1 MNSLPSREIAAGSSG
16 LTVLYLPK
24 ANRSEYF
31 RHFLLHGKQQQGWR
45 IVVPCQAAHRAGF
58 VKIAADGG
66 QCIDLPDFSLTQDW
80 EQDSEAVAAL
90 DTKIAEC
97 ERFNGVP
104 ANRLLLSGS
113 RNVGRGYSVDRHVM
127 PNSRLARHAL
137 SDNMAGTNVIR
148 RMFRFAFDMLDAT
161 KPDLIIAGEWTTPL
175 YYATIMAARTR
186 GIKYLANRNSK
197 IISGNFFWTS
207 DLMMFNDRSR
217 NAVKDLARSG
227 APVSSQA
234 QENIIAFR
242 NKPETLGF
250 VGQKWVKREGR
261 GVKGFNLPY
270 LRTFAS
276 QVRAR
281 LRGVPH
287 TQPDPALAMLFD
299 QYRAAI
305 TKRLHRGYFKS
316 LSEDELKAMRFV
328 YFPLHKEGDVALTFQ
343 APPWYDQANTIRQL
357 SISLPSGFKLLVR
370 EHRANHGSRSSH
382 WYRYVSRLPNVVLV
396 SSFDSQFMF
405 LRHAALVVTENGTS
419 GWEALM
425 LGKPVLTLAESHYD
439 GAALSRYVGDPAD
452 LPAAMLELLSRPAVA
467 DKEGMHDRR
476 ICWQIDAER
485 EHSFSGE
492 VADIPQAFSFLAK
505 Y

>member
-328 YFPLHKEGDVALTFQ
+328 YFPLHKEGEVALTFQ

-357 SISLPSGFKLLVR
+357 SISLPSGYKLLVR

-405 LRHAALVVTENGTS
+405 L
-419 GWEALM
+419 
-425 LGKPVLTLAESHYD
+425 
-439 GAALSRYVGDPAD
+439 
-452 LPAAMLELLSRPAVA
+452 
-467 DKEGMHDRR
+467 
-476 ICWQIDAER
+476 
-485 EHSFSGE
+485 
-492 VADIPQAFSFLAK
+492 
-505 Y
+505 

>member
-1 MNSLPSREIAAGSSG
+1 MSAAPGKEVALGSAG

-31 RHFLLHGKQQQGWR
+31 RHFLLHGKQQGWR

-58 VKIAADGG
+58 VKITAGG
-66 QCIDLPDFSLTQDW
+66 GRCIDLPDFSLTQDW
-80 EQDSEAVAAL
+80 ERDAEAVVAL
-90 DTKIAEC
+90 DARIAEC

-148 RMFRFAFDMLDAT
+148 RMFRFVFDMLDAT
-161 KPDLIIAGEWTTPL
+161 KPDLIIAGEWTSPF

-186 GIKYLANRNSK
+186 GIRYVANRNSK

-217 NAVKDLARSG
+217 QAAKELARTG
-227 APVSSQA
+227 APVSSEA
-234 QENIIAFR
+234 QESIAAFR
-242 NKPETLGF
+242 NRPETLGY
-250 VGQKWVKREGR
+250 VGEKWVKRERR
-261 GVKGFNLPY
+261 GVRGFNLPY

-305 TKRLHRGYFKS
+305 TRRLHKSYFKS
-316 LSEDELKAMRFV
+316 YGEDELKAMRFV
-328 YFPLHKEGDVALTFQ
+328 YFPLHKEGEVALTFQ
-343 APPWYDQANTIRQL
+343 APPWYDQANTVRQL
-357 SISLPSGFKLLVR
+357 SISLPSGYKLLVR
-370 EHRANHGSRSSH
+370 EHRANHGSRASS

-405 LRHAALVVTENGTS
+405 LRHADLVVTENGTS
-419 GWEALM
+419 GWEAIL
-425 LGKPVLTLAESHYD
+425 LGKRVLTLAESHYD

-452 LPAAMLELLSRPAVA
+452 LPAAMLELLSRPAVTDNA
-467 DKEGMHDRR
+467 MHDRR
-476 ICWQIDAER
+476 ICCQIDAER
-485 EHSFSGE
+485 QHSFSGE
-492 VADIPQAFSFLAK
+492 VADIPQAFAFLAK